1 MPASKRE
8 SSPPESQSKMRKVE
22 EDGEDLQ
29 SETGPTSK
37 SPKTGTP
44 RAKKKRSSS
53 VEDGNELLKESSP
66 SSDSSTAPASDP
78 PLKKAK
84 LLQATSASCGE
95 APSQRANSRGSLK
108 RTASTESDEDLSGE
122 ESKAEFFREGNNDD
136 KVRHVRKYSN
146 KAKRKAEDG
155 TCDPPDTSHD
165 PSSAPSESVQV
176 EHNYGRFTDSSSSQS
191 LTDTN
196 ENKETSLDAPEN
208 TSTDAS
214 ASETGRF
221 DPPAEEIKL
230 LEIKSQDNETSTRE
244 TVGRP
249 PCEGEEKRD
258 KVVSAEIT
266 KGPDNETLATSEET
280 LRSVPGDVNSSS
292 GGENLVATRTGST
305 YRSDGN
311 FHPSLQSLPEE
322 NQCNLKCEI
331 TGGEHDEGKEPE
343 TRAIAADLSSGK
355 VNKVAAEKTNSP
367 SIQAENCSPE
377 AQAEGIATQADSF
390 TISETRAALK
400 ADSNAADAHNVLP
413 GKGGGL
419 CEDLNKMHDS
429 SEEKLEESSRE
440 RVYSQSPHIGAG
452 SENSA
457 EEQNHS
463 FVVHDTQPE
472 CRDICD
478 KTQTEDL
485 YENVVVSAAQI
496 TSGEDIQR
504 QENHVI
510 QDGGTKV
517 KSLNEEK
524 DTVMNVHC
532 AAVPKIQEKKDSQ
545 TSNQSATVGS
555 QIRQSAANLSTDCH
569 REENVGTLNKETSS
583 GAEELNKTELQI
595 GISSDILNTGPSVEI
610 QKQEIQEVRESP
622 TVVYAQIHDHVTVDE
637 FENTEIRE
645 ECKGHTGMETQ
656 LVKASEILQ
665 QESNVPMLENQ
676 GGSTVVLDESKK
688 DAKSAEYL
696 ATTGESITEVDIQ
709 SLSISKQASDGTLIG
724 VSHQQMKRLVSE
736 PTIGISEEAPKD
748 LDDAHGAAKTLIDE
762 ENEVMLNFAAMEE
775 TENKLSV
782 EPTSDGP
789 NRAKK
794 DLENANCAAQSQT
807 EDVEALD
814 SKEEV
819 CNVATIEKRHSQ
831 LFPEPITEI
840 PKEAFRDQDGLCG
853 AQTQIRDNDQSVAT
867 SEEVS
872 NFAPVED
879 MQTQGVREP
888 TVTIPEVHKDE
899 DGQDQTQTHI
909 QEEVPNTASIEEM
922 QTQMVSE
929 APTDIQS
936 EGQTAVEDA
945 SCADQTPVQVD
956 VTYQEVPNIACI
968 EETQTQL
975 VSEPA
980 ISDKAHGNL
989 ENADC
994 WIRAGAE
1001 SYNED
1006 NKEVVATPQTVS
1018 AITPVEEMQTQTA
1031 TEAPTGIP
1039 SEGQTDVED
1048 ASCAGQTPIQVD
1060 VTSEEV
1066 PNIASIEETQPQL
1079 VSEPAISD
1087 KVRGNLE
1094 KADCWISAGAES
1106 YKEDETQVI
1115 ATPQTVSAITPVEE
1129 MQTQTVTE
1137 APTGIP
1143 SEGQTDVE
1151 NASCAVHTPIQ
1162 VDVTSEEVPNIA
1174 SIEETQPQLV
1184 SEPALS
1190 DKVRGNLENANC
1202 WISTGAESYKEDN
1215 TQVIATPQTVSA
1227 NTPREDMQTQT
1238 VTEAPTGIPSEGQTD
1253 VKDARCAGQTP
1264 IQVDVTSE
1272 EVPNIASIEETQPQL
1287 VSEPALSDKVRGNLE
1302 NADCWISA
1310 GAESYKEDN
1319 TQVIATPQTVSAITP
1334 VEDMQTQMVYEA
1346 PTDISNETQTC
1357 LENASCGVQTP
1368 VEVDVA
1374 SEKLSN
1380 IVVEE
1385 MQTQGISKPTAD
1397 MSDEAHKQLENAH
1410 PGSCEEVTRVSS
1422 NTQSETVG
1430 EVVATPQEGATFVTI
1445 EEMQSQLVSEPA
1457 TDINDKVQ
1465 GDQDNGG
1472 FAAETQSEVEATSD
1486 DFCPVSPVEEMQS
1499 QLVSKRTVGVQDE
1512 ADRNLENVNSTNR
1525 EGGVCVSIAGQSG
1538 IQTAEEIVGASINAS
1553 VEEMQTQ
1560 PVSEPTTGIPQEA
1573 NDCQEHVSCQ
1583 STDAERV
1590 SAADQQ
1596 GLQSNEI
1603 VATSQMVSD
1612 YTPVEA
1618 MQSHLVSEPTIY
1630 SRAQDDLEEDS
1641 CATSTPLEVVSEA
1654 PETKPQ
1660 LVIEPTTDIHKEAQ
1674 IDLDSASCASKTQAE
1689 VGSTSQKIS
1698 SFGTCRGNSTTA
1710 GRHTQRSSS
1719 KS

>member
-1079 VSEPAISD
+1079 VSEPA
-1087 KVRGNLE
+1087 
-1094 KADCWISAGAES
+1094 
-1106 YKEDETQVI
+1106 
-1115 ATPQTVSAITPVEE
+1115 
-1129 MQTQTVTE
+1129 
-1137 APTGIP
+1137 
-1143 SEGQTDVE
+1143 
-1151 NASCAVHTPIQ
+1151 
-1162 VDVTSEEVPNIA
+1162 
-1174 SIEETQPQLV
+1174 
-1184 SEPALS
+1184 LS